1 MNISHT
7 LTIGKPNKYYKIYMK
22 DIERIQIHIEWRL
35 IIVSININVDEDNTD
50 DYDDVHTSLS
60 VSSSE
65 QKLFFYTKINKTKSR
80 NN

>member
-1 MNISHT
+1 
-7 LTIGKPNKYYKIYMK
+7 MK
-22 DIERIQIHIEWRL
+22 DIERIQIHIGWRL

-65 QKLFFYTKINKTKSR
+65 QKLFFYTKINKTNKIQKQLKAKTSKP
-80 NN
+80 NKVSQAQYI